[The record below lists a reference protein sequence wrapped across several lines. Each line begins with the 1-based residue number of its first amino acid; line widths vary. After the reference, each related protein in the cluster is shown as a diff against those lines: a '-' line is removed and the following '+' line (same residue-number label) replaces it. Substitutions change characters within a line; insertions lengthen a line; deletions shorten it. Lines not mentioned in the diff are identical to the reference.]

1 MQDLLNVEIPLLLDF
16 RFFIFFN
23 ADILYVNW
31 YQASFESLQNRYF
44 PHIFQTRWGKISIKI
59 LLSKKFYVFLTFI
72 NFFHKSR
79 ENKILRQKYK
89 DQRKTWS
96 IYSIYQETT
105 RKVKTHY
112 SLKITQENHKP
123 DDYQIQ
129 SFFCLI
135 FLFHISK
142 FFRKKLCRKDKK
154 EMMIKCCDINNSQRK
169 QKNPF
174 SKLKYSII
182 VKSKNGIY
190 LSSKTLLLTER

>member
-1 MQDLLNVEIPLLLDF
+1 M
-16 RFFIFFN
+16 RTFFTWIGTKPVLKAFKI
-23 ADILYVNW
+23 DI
-31 YQASFESLQNRYF
+31 
-44 PHIFQTRWGKISIKI
+44 
-59 LLSKKFYVFLTFI
+59 FLTFSKQDEERYQSRHCYNFSKRKKIFPIFI